1 MQTKHLLSTTIAAL
15 VLVGCGDTGAKKI
28 GLDIKYPD
36 LNYTG
41 DGSSNDNGRR
51 SGINRSVLDLG
62 SVDLS

>member
-1 MQTKHLLSTTIAAL
+1 MKHLLITIAAL
-15 VLVGCGDTGAKKI
+15 VLVGCGNNGAKKF

-41 DGSSNDNGRR
+41 DGSFNDNGRR
-51 SGINRSVLDLG
+51 SGINRFVLDLG